1 MEVGTRLLSEYLIKK
16 YNPHLRYVRVHTS
29 GKNKATLYA
38 WNEDLQLPDQAVTE
52 LKRFVSRYL
61 PSYVCYQIKA
71 YSMIQADRVP
81 QVDDLPDSIV
91 KTAMRGDLDQYG
103 IVSAINSMIACGGM
117 AFSRY
122 DFHTGTLHFNVHTTT
137 VLTDIEKELIR
148 KYLSE
153 IIPLGSRCE
162 VSY

>member
-38 WNEDLQLPDQAVTE
+38 WNEDLQLPDQDVAA
-52 LKRFVSRYL
+52 LKKFISGYL
-61 PSYVCYQIKA
+61 PSYVCYKIKA
-71 YSMIQADRVP
+71 YSMIQADSVP
-81 QVDDLPDSIV
+81 QVDELPDTIV
-91 KTAMRGDLDQYG
+91 QTAMRRDLDQYG
-103 IVSAINSMIACGGM
+103 IVSAINSMLVSGGM

-122 DFHTGTLHFNVHTTT
+122 DLHTGTLHFNVHTTT
-137 VLTDIEKELIR
+137 VLTEIEKELICR
-148 KYLSE
+148 YLSE
-153 IIPLGSRCE
+153 IIPLGLRCE

>member
-1 MEVGTRLLSEYLIKK
+1 VEVGTRLLSEYLIKK

-38 WNEDLQLPDQAVTE
+38 WNEDLQLPDQDVAA
-52 LKRFVSRYL
+52 LKRFASGYL

-71 YSMIQADRVP
+71 YSMIQADCVP
-81 QVDDLPDSIV
+81 QVDELPDSIV
-91 KTAMRGDLDQYG
+91 QTAMRRDLDQYG
-103 IVSAINSMIACGGM
+103 IVSVINGMLASGGM

-122 DFHTGTLHFNVHTTT
+122 DLNTGTLHFNVHTTT
-137 VLTDIEKELIR
+137 ALTEIEKELIR

-153 IIPLGSRCE
+153 IIPLGSHCE